1 MGGGTNFVLCDMKP
15 GGGGGF
21 KLGQSKAGGEQQKRK
36 KEGGVAFPHIPVIFW
51 CGSSSGV

>member
-1 MGGGTNFVLCDMKP
+1 MVQILSSVIRSP
-15 GGGGGF
+15 GGGF
-21 KLGQSKAGGEQQKRK
+21 KLGQSEAGGEQQKRK